1 MVSTYSQI
9 LAVMHIGGCGL
20 SNYIGDP
27 GGGTC
32 PYDLLLTQVTDQP
45 LVVVRSLSCV
55 QLSIAPWTA
64 ARQASVSFTIS
75 RSLLKLRSIESV
87 IPSNQLNLCHPLLL
101 LPSVFPSIRVFS
113 SELAL
118 TSGGQSIGASPNP
131 LFYCKKKK
139 TKYRLGL
146 G

>member
-1 MVSTYSQI
+1 MISTHSWI

-20 SNYIGDP
+20 SSYIGDP

-45 LVVVRSLSCV
+45 FVIVQSLSCV

-64 ARQASVSFTIS
+64 AHQASVSFTIS
-75 RSLLKLRSIESV
+75 QSLLKLTSIESV
-87 IPSNQLNLCHPLLL
+87 IPSNQLNLFHTLLL

-113 SELAL
+113 NELAL
-118 TSGGQSIGASPNP
+118 VSGGQSIGASANP
-131 LFYCKKKK
+131 LFYCKKQ
-139 TKYRLGL
+139 TKYILGL